1 MPNYRRTVL
10 LLLTVAT
17 LVVHIPAQDAQDQE
31 EQIPNIPAVLSG
43 LRANAVEG
51 DVVYVRE
58 NAKFPVEADLELKQ
72 ADTLRTAANAR
83 VELLL
88 QPGNFLRAGANTE
101 CQFLDDRYDRLKFLL
116 NKGTLTFELLK
127 NDWED
132 TSDFFE
138 SLKQGFELIR
148 VITPN
153 AEVFITQ
160 PGIFRINTADGR
172 TELIVRRG
180 EAVID
185 GRRVK
190 EKRAAVASG
199 GSVNVSEVDVKVE
212 DAFDKWG
219 PERSEKLIEANHA
232 LKKDSPWAKR
242 KEGREAMVDM
252 PASEHGAGNPHV
264 VSARPG
270 AVNFVEAGV
279 EFSTENKPWQE
290 LTEKTVLV
298 PGDKLR
304 TSRHSLVELTTFP
317 DLYLRVNGES
327 EILLEKLS
335 NESVAFKV
343 LRGSAILD
351 VARFDRKELPE
362 ITIGGP
368 SSSAVVAEEG
378 NFRIN
383 AGLKNDEIV
392 VRRGKVI
399 IQERS
404 IGSCRII
411 SGGNTSECDR
421 KINDNFDLWSQHRG
435 EGQHFTGSVMATRL
449 GQLRR
454 RRFKSTG
461 FWYLLPAQSQYTFV
475 PFFSTYFRSPYGGTY
490 SCVLSP
496 RRAPTFYFM
505 EGSTIGPTRGPRPV
519 GPARPGPISP

>member
-1 MPNYRRTVL
+1 
-10 LLLTVAT
+10 
-17 LVVHIPAQDAQDQE
+17 
-31 EQIPNIPAVLSG
+31 
-43 LRANAVEG
+43 
-51 DVVYVRE
+51 
-58 NAKFPVEADLELKQ
+58 
-72 ADTLRTAANAR
+72 
-83 VELLL
+83 
-88 QPGNFLRAGANTE
+88 
-101 CQFLDDRYDRLKFLL
+101 
-116 NKGTLTFELLK
+116 
-127 NDWED
+127 
-132 TSDFFE
+132 
-138 SLKQGFELIR
+138 
-148 VITPN
+148 
-153 AEVFITQ
+153 
-160 PGIFRINTADGR
+160 
-172 TELIVRRG
+172 
-180 EAVID
+180 
-185 GRRVK
+185 
-190 EKRAAVASG
+190 
-199 GSVNVSEVDVKVE
+199 
-212 DAFDKWG
+212 
-219 PERSEKLIEANHA
+219 
-232 LKKDSPWAKR
+232 
-242 KEGREAMVDM
+242 MVDM
-252 PASEHGAGNPHV
+252 PASEQGAGNPHV

-270 AVNFVEAGV
+270 AVNFVETGV
-279 EFSTENKPWQE
+279 EFSTEDKPWQE

-304 TSRHSLVELTTFP
+304 TSRHSFVELTTFP
-317 DLYLRVNGES
+317 DLYLRVDGES

-335 NESVAFKV
+335 NEAVAFKV

-362 ITIGGP
+362 ITISGP

-383 AGLKNDEIV
+383 AGLKSDEIV
-392 VRRGKVI
+392 VRRGKVM

-505 EGSTIGPTRGPRPV
+505 EGSSIGPTRGPRPV